1 MMNIGHLQ
9 LKNNVFLAPM
19 AGITDLPFRTVV
31 RSFGCG
37 LAFTEMV
44 SASGLIRGTEKT
56 FRYLASS
63 PADRPLGVQLFG
75 SDPDTLAM

>member
-1 MMNIGHLQ
+1 MNIGHLQ

-19 AGITDLPFRTVV
+19 AGITDLPFRTIV

-44 SASGLIRGTEKT
+44 SASGSQPKSWTPSGR
-56 FRYLASS
+56 S
-63 PADRPLGVQLFG
+63 ADDEAR
-75 SDPDTLAM
+75 

>member
-1 MMNIGHLQ
+1 MQIGRLQ

-19 AGITDLPFRTVV
+19 AGITDLPFRTIV

-44 SASGLIRGTEKT
+44 SAIGLSLGKEKSL
-56 FRYLASS
+56 R
-63 PADRPLGVQLFG
+63 
-75 SDPDTLAM
+75 